1 MDWFLYD
8 NGLRHERVNYC
19 NFFNSVNI
27 RSEIWSRPLKMMF
40 QSVISTQILVN
51 ITTLNAF
58 SKVLTLKITETS
70 LKFFLTKKVNKR
82 TNKFLI

>member
-1 MDWFLYD
+1 
-8 NGLRHERVNYC
+8 
-19 NFFNSVNI
+19 
-27 RSEIWSRPLKMMF
+27 MMF